1 MVLLLDHYF
10 CAGVGD
16 YFHVGGGWN
25 SKTRQMCS
33 VPVKTKKQKNKKKTQ
48 QLWVSLLILSLYQG
62 HFSHNV
68 QYTHIAIV

>member
-33 VPVKTKKQKNKKKTQ
+33 VPVKKKQLKNNNTTT
-48 QLWVSLLILSLYQG
+48 LGIITNTVIVSRT
-62 HFSHNV
+62 F
-68 QYTHIAIV
+68 